1 MFLLLLTLYLV
12 GSIMS
17 ATMAFN
23 AATEESD
30 VSLQET
36 LHIVIIAYL
45 LSWSLIFKTV
55 IHNLRNA

>member
-12 GSIMS
+12 GSIMA

-23 AATEESD
+23 AVAEDRD

-36 LHIVIIAYL
+36 FHIVIIAYL